1 TIPLGS
7 SVGRS
12 VTSSR
17 PFSLACNLCY
27 KPLATTC
34 FHCTCDCIFCED
46 CTYKHFEQ
54 NSTCPVC
61 RRPLGE
67 NDFTE
72 LVVAD
77 SNGSNS
83 MKSNMQALFS
93 KKSVSGYLQFQ
104 DMCEGLIQQIDY
116 TKLNTKFLLKQ
127 LIIESRKAGRS
138 NVAAAKAHEALKAE
152 NTHLKQMNSS
162 LRLQYEQTIN
172 DLQNKL
178 KAREGTVSELN
189 QMLNNFQK
197 IHGARAGGGGGSGV
211 AAPRMVPHSSSV
223 SLSSGRGSE
232 PPLRGLMAQR
242 EANMKAQQNVMNGVK
257 PPFMHN
263 LNANRSKSP
272 GTTFHPFSSSN
283 SGGSIGT
290 GTLGSNAPRIRD
302 LSANTGYHFN
312 GMANQ
317 NMNKRRRGGTPTLQG
332 TPTLAMSPNTAF
344 ALNQGPHGQNLF
356 HRSG

>member
-1 TIPLGS
+1 
-7 SVGRS
+7 
-12 VTSSR
+12 
-17 PFSLACNLCY
+17 
-27 KPLATTC
+27 
-34 FHCTCDCIFCED
+34 
-46 CTYKHFEQ
+46 
-54 NSTCPVC
+54 
-61 RRPLGE
+61 
-67 NDFTE
+67 
-72 LVVAD
+72 
-77 SNGSNS
+77 
-83 MKSNMQALFS
+83 MQALFS
-93 KKSVSGYLQFQ
+93 KKSVNGYLQFP
-104 DMCEGLIQQIDY
+104 DMCNSLYQQIDSLRH
-116 TKLNTKFLLKQ
+116 TTKFVMKQ
-127 LIIESRKAGRS
+127 LIMESHRAGTS
-138 NVAAAKAHEALKAE
+138 SVAATRAHESLKAE

-197 IHGARAGGGGGSGV
+197 IHGARAGGGGGSGLAV
-211 AAPRMVPHSSSV
+211 PRVVPHSSSV

-242 EANMKAQQNVMNGVK
+242 EANMKAQQNVMNGAK

-272 GTTFHPFSSSN
+272 GASFHPFSSSN
-283 SGGSIGT
+283 SGGSIA

-302 LSANTGYHFN
+302 LSANSGYQFN
-312 GMANQ
+312 GMSNQ